1 MVAASDNSRSMATG
15 CSLVVVSG
23 DSVPPGEPH
32 RPRDV
37 VVEGLRRRISQ
48 GELRIGAHLPTQAEL
63 SSQYDA
69 PRGAVRRALED
80 LEREGLIRRA
90 GQGTPAVV
98 VETRSPAPDASRG
111 TRAPRWDAANPSPR
125 SRPAGRELS
134 ERVARAFR
142 SERVAIDAYCFNG
155 ETLASALAAPVV
167 ALTSGEGPR
176 PRSVSLRMLL
186 PDPERLL
193 ELPRVI
199 DEPADP
205 RPRERLRTVIDHIHG
220 SLRHS
225 LQMLA
230 VRELVPEVSVEARQV
245 AITPTQRVYILNGEE
260 ALVGHYQVQPRTVE
274 LARDPMEIYDLLGLD
289 GMLFRHT
296 AVPGDRLTADYV
308 QQTQMWFDSLWSTIA
323 RPLDV

>member
-1 MVAASDNSRSMATG
+1 M
-15 CSLVVVSG
+15 SG
-23 DSVPPGEPH
+23 DSVAPSDGPHGSGDPAGPG

-37 VVEGLRRRISQ
+37 VVAGLRRRISQ
-48 GELRIGAHLPTQAEL
+48 GELRVGEHLPTQAAL
-63 SSQYDA
+63 GAQYDA

-90 GQGTPAVV
+90 RQGRSAVV
-98 VETRSPAPDASRG
+98 AEPQPQGRPPARPHPGDAQ
-111 TRAPRWDAANPSPR
+111 TRAPRWDAENPSPR
-125 SRPAGRELS
+125 SRPAGLELS

-142 SERVAIDAYCFNG
+142 SDRVAIDAYCFNG
-155 ETLASALAAPVV
+155 ETLASAIAAPVV
-167 ALTSGEGPR
+167 ALTAGAEAR

-186 PDPERLL
+186 PDPERSLA
-193 ELPRVI
+193 LPQVI

-205 RPRERLRTVIDHIHG
+205 RPRERLRSVIDHIHG

-225 LQMLA
+225 LRMLA
-230 VRELVPEVSVEARQV
+230 VRELVPEVNVEARQV

-260 ALVGHYQVQPRTVE
+260 VLVGHYQVTPRRVE

>member
-1 MVAASDNSRSMATG
+1 MAM
-15 CSLVVVSG
+15 SG
-23 DSVPPGEPH
+23 DSVVPAGDFGGPEGAPGPGGSA

-37 VVEGLRRRISQ
+37 VVAELRRRISQ
-48 GELRIGAHLPTQAEL
+48 GELRVGEHLPTQAAL
-63 SSQYDA
+63 GAQYDA

-90 GQGTPAVV
+90 RQGSSAVV
-98 VETRSPAPDASRG
+98 ADPRRAQAADSDP
-111 TRAPRWDAANPSPR
+111 RAPRWDADNPSPR
-125 SRPAGRELS
+125 SRPAGLELS
-134 ERVARAFR
+134 QRVARAFH
-142 SERVAIDAYCFNG
+142 SEQVAIDAYCFNG

-167 ALTSGEGPR
+167 ALTAGEEPR
-176 PRSVSLRMLL
+176 PRAVSLRMLL
-186 PDPERLL
+186 PDPERTLA
-193 ELPRVI
+193 LPQVI
-199 DEPADP
+199 DAPADP

-225 LQMLA
+225 LRMLA
-230 VRELVPEVSVEARQV
+230 VRELVPEVTVEARKV

-260 ALVGHYQVQPRTVE
+260 VLVGHYQVTPRRVE

-308 QQTQMWFDSLWSTIA
+308 QQTQAWFDSLWSTIA
-323 RPLDV
+323 RPLDA